1 MGNFFFCDGRNVCFL
16 FPFFFGWIYFRPNNV
31 PHDVNDHLSLP
42 LSLSFVHWMCLSC
55 SHFTFHF
62 SRIFLF
68 CFFCSLFFPL
78 FDWMNEKF
86 FYFDYLFP
94 PKKGCNCTH
103 THTHT
108 LVIDLIPYNCD
119 RMKYFIIMNFVFFWG
134 ENQTKKISPFSV
146 KVSHCIIYIH
156 QFICVFRCSN

>member
-31 PHDVNDHLSLP
+31 PHDVNDHLSLSRLFTGCVCP
-42 LSLSFVHWMCLSC
+42 VHI
-55 SHFTFHF
+55 SHFIFLGFFCFVFFALFF
-62 SRIFLF
+62 STIWLNEWKIFLF
-68 CFFCSLFFPL
+68 RLFISTQKRMQL
-78 FDWMNEKF
+78 HT
-86 FYFDYLFP
+86 Y
-94 PKKGCNCTH
+94 TH
-103 THTHT
+103 TRHRFNSIQLWPNEIFH
-108 LVIDLIPYNCD
+108 YYEFC
-119 RMKYFIIMNFVFFWG
+119 FFWG